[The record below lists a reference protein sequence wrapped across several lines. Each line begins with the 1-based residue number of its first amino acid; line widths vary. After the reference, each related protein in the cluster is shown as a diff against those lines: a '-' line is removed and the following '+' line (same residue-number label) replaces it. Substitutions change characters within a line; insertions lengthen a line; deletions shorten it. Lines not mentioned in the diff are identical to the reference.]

1 MPMHTYESSR
11 RYYLAHRDEKLAYQ
25 RAYYQEHRKEMIA
38 KVKECRNRRVEREKA
53 KLLQR

>member
-1 MPMHTYESSR
+1 MHTPESSR

-25 RAYYQEHRKEMIA
+25 RAYYQEHREEMIA